1 MDFIERLFNLWP
13 DGGSGST
20 ELIAIGTVF
29 LIAVAAIWRWRILH
43 SPKLTATRIQSLP
56 ATEE

>member
-13 DGGSGST
+13 DSGSGST
-20 ELIAIGTVF
+20 ELIVIAPVF

-43 SPKLTATRIQSLP
+43 SPKLAATRIQSLP

>member
-1 MDFIERLFNLWP
+1 VDFVERLFNLWP

-20 ELIAIGTVF
+20 EILIIGTAF
-29 LIAVAAIWRWRILH
+29 LIAVAAIWRRRILH
-43 SPKLTATRIQSLP
+43 SPKLTVTRIRSLP